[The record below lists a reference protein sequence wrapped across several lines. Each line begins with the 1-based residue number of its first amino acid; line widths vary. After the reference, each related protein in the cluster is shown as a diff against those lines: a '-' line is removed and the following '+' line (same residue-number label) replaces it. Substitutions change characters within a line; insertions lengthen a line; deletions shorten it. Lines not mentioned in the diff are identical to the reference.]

1 MEEKCFYLKEINTL
15 RWWNGRHTRLRGVCR
30 EAWGFESPLKHHF
43 FMLDIHYFRVA
54 FDEIQRG
61 ISKKHFVCD
70 LEKVRHLDQ
79 ERIACLKAFEAAR
92 AQQQAANK
100 SMAQLDK
107 KSEDFRKAI
116 QELKALSEQVK
127 QLEEAHKNAEQ
138 AFQKEWLAI
147 PNIPD
152 PSVPVGQTPQD
163 NVELYQWQPST
174 APLDTA
180 CPHYEIPNFQK
191 WLDFTRGT
199 KVMGAGFPFYT
210 GPVARLVRALVAFF
224 LEEAHKNGYM
234 ELLTPLLVNA
244 ASATATGQLP
254 DKEGMM
260 YATDE
265 GYLIPTAE
273 VPITNYFR
281 DEIFSEAD
289 LPKKYCAYSA
299 CFRREAGSW
308 GKDVRGL
315 NRLHQFDK
323 VELVQWVH
331 PEKSMEALDLLRKD
345 AEGLIQK
352 LELPYRVLAICTG
365 DMGFPHAK
373 QYDLEVWS
381 AGQKRWLE
389 VSSCSCFTDFQARR
403 ANIRFRDKDGSLK
416 FVHTLNGSGLAVPR
430 ILAAILENNYDGK
443 GTVRIPSILHK
454 WLPEKEIRF

>member
-1 MEEKCFYLKEINTL
+1 
-15 RWWNGRHTRLRGVCR
+15 
-30 EAWGFESPLKHHF
+30 
-43 FMLDIHYFRVA
+43 MLDIHYFRES
-54 FDEIQRG
+54 FDEIQCG
-61 ISKKHFVCD
+61 ISKKHFTCN
-70 LEKVRHLDQ
+70 LEKVRQLDQ
-79 ERIACLKAFEAAR
+79 KRIACLKAFENAR
-92 AQQQAANK
+92 SQQQAANK
-100 SMAQLDK
+100 SIAKLDK
-107 KSEDFRKAI
+107 TTEDFRNAI
-116 QELKALSEQVK
+116 QQLKELSTQVK
-127 QLEEAHKNAEQ
+127 QLEEDFKNAEQ
-138 AFQKEWLAI
+138 AFQKEWLTV

-152 PSVPVGQTPQD
+152 ASVPVGKTPQD
-163 NVELYQWQPST
+163 NEEIYQWQPQTPISD
-174 APLDTA
+174 LA

-191 WLDFTRGT
+191 WLDFQRGT
-199 KVMGAGFPFYT
+199 KVTGAGFPFYV
-210 GPVARLVRALVAFF
+210 GPIARLVRALIAFF
-224 LEEAHKNGYM
+224 LEEAYRNEYV
-234 ELLTPLLVNA
+234 ELLTPLLVNE

-260 YATDE
+260 YDTGE

-331 PEKSMEALDLLRKD
+331 PETSFDALEHLRKD
-345 AEGLIQK
+345 AECLIQK

-403 ANIRFRDKDGSLK
+403 ANIRFRDKAGNLK

-430 ILAAILENNYDGK
+430 ILAAMLENNYTGNN
-443 GTVRIPSILHK
+443 TVKIPSVLHK
-454 WLPEKEIRF
+454 WLPEKEILF